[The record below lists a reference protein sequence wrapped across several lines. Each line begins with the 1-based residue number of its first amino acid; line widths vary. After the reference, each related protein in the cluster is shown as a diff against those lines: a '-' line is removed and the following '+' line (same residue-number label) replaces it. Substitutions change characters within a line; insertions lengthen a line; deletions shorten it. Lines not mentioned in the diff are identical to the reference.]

1 MKYHLLTKEQFET
14 LYQEFAVFLAS
25 QQIDGKEWE
34 TIKIDKPEIAFATLQ
49 IFSDFVWDDVLAKV
63 SYLEHCS
70 TQHINLFKCDADK
83 IHRIYIKI
91 DFFEIDL
98 TTTNGLNWLMNHLK
112 DEKVEVFKG
121 SKTYNSDRNNELF
134 KLIEQG
140 SVISNSELY
149 QAIYP
154 IIA

>member
-1 MKYHLLTKEQFET
+1 MKYRLLTKEQLEN
-14 LYQEFAVFLAS
+14 LQHEFAIFLAS
-25 QQIDGKEWE
+25 QQIDAKEWE
-34 TIKIDKPEIAFATLQ
+34 KINTDKPEIALEELQ

-70 TQHINLFKCDADK
+70 AQYLNLFKCEMDT

-91 DFFEIDL
+91 DFPAIDL
-98 TTTNGLNWLMNHLK
+98 TTTNGLDWLLNNLK
-112 DEKVEVFKG
+112 DDKVAIFSG
-121 SKTYNSDRNNELF
+121 SKTYNSDRNSELF

-140 SVISNSELY
+140 SVITKGKLY
-149 QAIYP
+149 EVINP